1 MYFQWSNR
9 LDTGIVEIDSQ
20 HRVIADYINALH
32 DAKQTS
38 DQSEVEG
45 VLSGLVDYTVNH
57 FSFEEQLMEEA
68 GYAFLKAHQRVH
80 QLFVNRIAEYKE
92 RFSQGEDISDELLK
106 LLKSWLSNHIEQEDR
121 GYLSSVTAVTNNE
134 SKRSWVSGLVKKV
147 FG

>member
-1 MYFQWSNR
+1 MYFQWSDR

-20 HRVIADYINALH
+20 HRAIADYINALY
-32 DAKQTS
+32 DAKKTN

-80 QLFVNRIAEYKE
+80 QLFINRIAEYKE
-92 RFSQGEDISDELLK
+92 RFSQGEDISEELLK
-106 LLKSWLSNHIEQEDR
+106 LLSNWLGNHIEQEDR
-121 GYLSSVTAVTNNE
+121 GYLSSVSNVTSNE
-134 SKRSWVSGLVKKV
+134 SKSSWVSGLVKKI